1 MPRVT
6 LTKSNSPGPNPTAG
20 VAVTMTAADTSNFE
34 QFTLTGR
41 EVLIVHNTGGSS
53 YTYTITSTPDP
64 YGRTGDITTQT
75 IAAGAIHTVGPFGLA
90 GWQQTNGYLYLQASN
105 TAVKFGVIALP

>member
-20 VAVTMTAADTSNFE
+20 VAVTMTAADTVNFE

-41 EVLIVHNTGGSS
+41 EVLIIHNTGASS
-53 YTYTITSTPDP
+53 RTYTITSTADP
-64 YGRTGDITTQT
+64 YGRTRDITTQT
-75 IAAGAIHTVGPFGLA
+75 IAAAAIHTVGPFGLA
-90 GWQQTNGYLYLQASN
+90 GWQQTTGHLFLEASN
-105 TAVKFGVIALP
+105 AEVKFGVIALP